1 MDERSVPCLIA
12 GKEYPL
18 CLTMRA
24 TKAVVERY
32 GGLAEVGD
40 ALKAQAIGQQLD
52 ELFWL
57 LSLLLREG
65 CDLYNYLHQECELPL
80 TPPPPEI
87 LELVLTP
94 GDMVGMRSTMLRCMA
109 LGMGRDVPTED
120 DDAKNPEAGQDPESS
135 SPG

>member
-1 MDERSVPCLIA
+1 MDERSVPCRIA
-12 GKEYPL
+12 GKEYPM

-32 GGLAEVGD
+32 GGLEEVSD
-40 ALKAQAIGQQLD
+40 ALLAKALGQQLD

-65 CDLYNYLHQECELPL
+65 CALDNYLHPERQEQL
-80 TPPPPEI
+80 TPPPPET

-94 GDMVGMRSTMLRCMA
+94 GDMVDMRSTMFLCMA
-109 LGMGRDVPTED
+109 KGMGREVATE
-120 DDAKNPEAGQDPESS
+120 DDAKNREAGQDPESS
-135 SPG
+135 LPG

>member
-12 GKEYPL
+12 GREYPM

-40 ALKAQAIGQQLD
+40 ALKAQTIGQQLD
-52 ELFWL
+52 ALFWL

-65 CDLYNYLHQECELPL
+65 CELDNYLHPERQEQL

-94 GDMVGMRSTMLRCMA
+94 GDMIGLRSTMFRCMA
-109 LGMGRDVPTED
+109 LGMGREVPTED